1 MWKLAKRVN
10 ISSKLRPHIYYSV
23 SQVKLLYSSAGAGRH
38 EEEEEEELEEPDQ
51 E

>member
-23 SQVKLLYSSAGAGRH
+23 LQVKLFYASARAGRQ
-38 EEEEEEELEEPDQ
+38 EEEEDLEEPDQ

>member
-23 SQVKLLYSSAGAGRH
+23 SQVKLLYSSGGAGRQ
-38 EEEEEEELEEPDQ
+38 EEEEEDLEEPDQ

>member
-38 EEEEEEELEEPDQ
+38 EEEEEDLEEPDQ

>member
-38 EEEEEEELEEPDQ
+38 EEEEDLEEPDQ

>member
-23 SQVKLLYSSAGAGRH
+23 SQVKLLYSSAGAGRQ
-38 EEEEEEELEEPDQ
+38 EEEDLEEPDQ